1 MQNSQPQNIL
11 NFSSRK
17 KPWSISQLNSTVKV
31 TLSEFPAL
39 WIVGEISNLI
49 KANSGHCYF
58 SLKDEK
64 AQVACAW
71 FKGQHSKYANE
82 LKNGISICVLAKPT
96 LYEPRGNYQLII
108 SQAEA
113 IGDGALHIAFNDLK
127 KKLSA
132 EGLFKQTR
140 ELPKYP
146 KTIGVVTSATGAA
159 LKDISAVLARRYPI
173 ANILVYPAIVQG
185 ISAPK
190 SITEGLQKAIDH
202 NLADVLIL
210 ARGGGSYEDLIGF
223 NDEKLARLIVKSHI
237 PTITGIGHEIDFT
250 IADFAADV
258 RAATPSAAAEK
269 ISPNKED
276 LLQYLN
282 VVSSQLTTS
291 TRTTIKNLQAELTKL
306 AVRCRHPSHTIATQQ
321 QTIDHLEQQLI
332 KNIQT
337 MLQKKQYTLHTNKQ
351 LIFSSSLKTQ
361 IEAKASKLT
370 LYNQRATAAI
380 KTTTLSLNSKISNIA
395 NKLDGCSPLKT
406 LARGFSVI
414 TNNKKEVVL
423 STNQVQLQ
431 EKIKIQLH
439 QGALEATIDKK
450 H

>member
-1 MQNSQPQNIL
+1 MQNSHNKKIL
-11 NFSSRK
+11 GFSSRK
-17 KPWSISQLNSTVKV
+17 KPWSVSQLNSTVKN
-31 TLSEFPAL
+31 TLNEFPDL
-39 WIVGEISNLI
+39 WVIGEVSNLT

-58 SLKDEK
+58 SLKDTK
-64 AQVACAW
+64 AQISCAW

-82 LKNGISICVLAKPT
+82 LKNGLSICVLAKPT
-96 LYEPRGNYQLII
+96 LYEPRGSYQLIVY
-108 SQAEA
+108 QAEA
-113 IGDGALHIAFNDLK
+113 IGDGALHIAFNELK

-132 EGLFKQTR
+132 EGLFEQTR
-140 ELPKYP
+140 ALPKYP
-146 KTIGVVTSATGAA
+146 KIIGVITSETGAA

-173 ANILVYPAIVQG
+173 AKIIVYPAIVQG

-190 SITEGLQKAIDH
+190 SITEALSKAIDH

-276 LLQYLN
+276 LIHYLN
-282 VVSSQLTTS
+282 VLSSQLTAS
-291 TRTTIKNLQAELTKL
+291 TTNKIKSLHAELTKL
-306 AVRCRHPSHTIATQQ
+306 ATRCRHPSHNIATQQ
-321 QTIDHLEQQLI
+321 QTIDHLEQQLTQNMQI
-332 KNIQT
+332 I
-337 MLQKKQYTLHTNKQ
+337 LQKKKHNLHASKQ
-351 LIFSSSLKTQ
+351 MIYSGSLKTQ
-361 IEAKASKLT
+361 IGANTSKLK
-370 LYNQRATAAI
+370 LYDQRATAAI
-380 KTTTLSLNSKISNIA
+380 KTTTLHLSSKISNIA

-414 TNNKKEVVL
+414 TNNKKEVVF
-423 STNQVQLQ
+423 SNAQVELQ

-439 QGALEATIDKK
+439 QGVLEATVDKK